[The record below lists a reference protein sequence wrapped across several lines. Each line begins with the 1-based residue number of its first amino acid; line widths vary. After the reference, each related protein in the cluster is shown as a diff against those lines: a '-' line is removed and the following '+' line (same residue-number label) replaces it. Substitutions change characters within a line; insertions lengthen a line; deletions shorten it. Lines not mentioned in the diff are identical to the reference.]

1 MKEGSSER
9 PSPQSETLALHV
21 ADPDANA
28 DRAVVPPITLAT
40 TFKQRGIRIDEESDG
55 FCYGRCGNPT
65 RKAYEKTLAAMEE
78 GTYATATSSGVA
90 AASLVL
96 ELLPKGSHVI
106 VMTGVYGGTHR
117 LFEKLRTRTNGHE
130 FTYMDL
136 NNEVELEQHRKENT
150 KLIWIESPTNPLLRL
165 VDIQIVCALARFHG
179 ILTCVDNT
187 FATAYNQKP
196 LSIGADLVMLST
208 SKYIGGHSDLIGGAV
223 IAKDLKLAKEL
234 DFIKTAVGAVQSP
247 FDSYMGLRGLKTLFL
262 RMERQCANAKEVA
275 EYLEQ
280 HEKVMHVHYP
290 GLHSHEQFGLA
301 KKQMRTGGAVVTI
314 RLKGELADANR
325 FVSRLKYFVFAE
337 SLGGVESMVNH
348 CATMSHGSMSKEARE
363 MIGIYDT
370 TLRLS
375 VGVEHILDLLADLK
389 YALSS

>member
-1 MKEGSSER
+1 MQDGSNER
-9 PSPQSETLALHV
+9 PSPQLETAVIH
-21 ADPDANA
+21 AAEPEANA
-28 DRAVVPPITLAT
+28 YNAIVPPITTAT
-40 TFKQRGIRIDEESDG
+40 SFKQRGINEGGESFG
-55 FCYGRCGNPT
+55 YSRCGNPT
-65 RKAYEKTLAAMEE
+65 RSAYEKALAAVEG

-96 ELLPKGSHVI
+96 ELLPKESHVI

-117 LFEKLRTRTNGHE
+117 LFEKLRARTNGHE
-130 FTYMDL
+130 FTYLDL
-136 NNEVELEQHRKENT
+136 NNEVELEQNRKENT
-150 KLIWIESPTNPLLRL
+150 RLIWIESPTNPLLRL

-179 ILTCVDNT
+179 IITCVDNT

-196 LSIGADLVMLST
+196 LDIGADLVMLST

-247 FDSYMGLRGLKTLFL
+247 FDSYMALRGMKTLFL

-275 EYLEQ
+275 EFLEQ
-280 HEKVMHVHYP
+280 HEKVQEVYYP
-290 GLHSHEQFGLA
+290 GLLSHEQFGLA

-314 RLKGELADANR
+314 RLHGELKDANR

-348 CATMSHGSMSKEARE
+348 CATMSHGSMAKEARE
-363 MIGIYDT
+363 KIGIYDT
-370 TLRLS
+370 TVRLS
-375 VGVEHILDLLADLK
+375 VGAENIADLLADLK
-389 YALSS
+389 YALSN